1 MSLKPFFPLF
11 EFSMFFPDH
20 LNTLGVTGLYV
31 NHTDFTSGYT
41 TQACVTLVCY
51 VQKYIFRCS
60 MQDLR
65 VEFQSYP
72 KTLESNYF
80 PAPLP
85 TLENPTVDMQ
95 NPRLRCSFCTLI
107 KNSVT
112 MEGGWFKGLLVPPG
126 LLRHRDLGSQCP
138 FRRVHFRC

>member
-1 MSLKPFFPLF
+1 MSFKPFFPLF

-31 NHTDFTSGYT
+31 NAYGFHKWVHHVGMCDFS
-41 TQACVTLVCY
+41 VL
-51 VQKYIFRCS
+51 CS
-60 MQDLR
+60 KIHFQVFHVGPS

-107 KNSVT
+107 KKNSVT

-126 LLRHRDLGSQCP
+126 LLRHRDLGS
-138 FRRVHFRC
+138 